1 MRGCGFCCRALREQV
16 DLALKGLDLRPR
28 NILRYRYGLH
38 HALGRPLTLNEVRT
52 RGHKALPSV
61 TVVWQPAR

>member
-1 MRGCGFCCRALREQV
+1 MCRALKEQV

-38 HALGRPLTLNEVRT
+38 SALGRALTLNEVC
-52 RGHKALPSV
+52 P
-61 TVVWQPAR
+61 PAHCQ